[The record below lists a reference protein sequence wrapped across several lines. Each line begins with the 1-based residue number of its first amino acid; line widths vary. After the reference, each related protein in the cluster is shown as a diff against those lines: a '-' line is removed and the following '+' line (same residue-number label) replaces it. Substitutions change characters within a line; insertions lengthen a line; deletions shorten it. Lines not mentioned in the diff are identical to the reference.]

1 MEDEQ
6 LTKKLQKLEKKWQRQ
21 WRQQGIFEA
30 EDSQDSRDNY
40 YALDM
45 YPYPSGNMHMGHVRN
60 YSLGDANARFR
71 RMQGYNVLYPMGFDS
86 FGLPAENA
94 AIEKGENPA
103 EWTESNIKDLKQ
115 QMQRL
120 GFSFDWS
127 RELASHHEDYYR
139 WNQWLFLQF
148 YQRDLAYKD
157 RAEVNWC
164 PHCKTVLAN
173 EQVVDGQ
180 CERCD
185 TLVDKKKR
193 NQWFYKITEYSDELL
208 DELENLEWPDK
219 VKKMQRD
226 WINRSE
232 GTEVIFD
239 IEGRE
244 ESLKVFTTRPD
255 TLYGCTFMA
264 LAPEHPLAEELAE
277 KDEEIGRFVREIKR
291 LANRDRKGKRG
302 IDTGLKAINP
312 VNNKEVPIY
321 IAEFVLMEYGT
332 GAIMAV
338 PAHDQ
343 RDFDFA
349 QEHGID
355 IMQVIEP
362 ENKNEGEELDEAYEG
377 EGSLVNSGPFSG
389 LDSQQAR
396 EEITDKLKEGGKAE
410 RTTNYRLKDWNISR
424 QRYWGTPI
432 PIIYCDN
439 CGTVPVP
446 EEDLPVKLPKRE
458 IKIDV
463 EGSPLEHVEEFV
475 HVKCPQCGAD
485 AKRETDTL
493 DTFVDSSW
501 YFLRF
506 CSPDCEQAPFDK
518 EKAEQ
523 WMPVDQYTGGIEHA
537 ILHLLYARFFTKVL
551 NDLDMSPVRE
561 PFHKLL
567 NQGMVLLE
575 GKKMSKSKGN
585 IVTPAEVIDNYGA
598 DVGRL
603 FILSRSSPDKELD
616 WTDEG
621 VQATYEL
628 IRNLY
633 NLVDEHQDLLDQET
647 TESKLS
653 LIDRYF
659 LSLTHQTVRQVTADM
674 DSMRYNDA
682 AAQLKQLLSSA
693 YRYLDEAPAS
703 EAKGQVLSEMVH
715 KLVLLFAPII
725 PHLCEEL
732 WQKLGHQGLIAE
744 ADWPQVGTDKI
755 DKEAEAAWKLVEQVA
770 SDVREIKKITGI
782 EQPDTIK
789 IIVAAPWR
797 FELHQR
803 VVAGEELSEIMQDD
817 KFREKGDEVA
827 SYYQDL
833 AKEYH
838 LPDLVLDSKGE
849 FRALQEMAH
858 YLQEKING
866 EIVVDKESNSEES
879 KASKARPQKPA
890 IVLES

>member
-1 MEDEQ
+1 MNDED
-6 LTKKLQKLEKKWQRQ
+6 LTERLKEIEKKWQRR
-21 WRQQGIFEA
+21 WRQQQVFVAKSGQEA
-30 EDSQDSRDNY
+30 QDNY

-45 YPYPSGNMHMGHVRN
+45 YPYPSGSMHMGHVRN

-71 RMQGYNVLYPMGFDS
+71 RMRGYNVLYPMGFDS

-94 AIEKGENPA
+94 AIDKGENPA
-103 EWTESNIKDLKQ
+103 AWTESNIEDLKQ

-127 RELASHHEDYYR
+127 RELASHREDYYR
-139 WNQWLFLQF
+139 WNQWLFLKF
-148 YQRDLAYKD
+148 YQRGLAYKD
-157 RAEVNWC
+157 EAEVNWC

-185 TLVDKKKR
+185 SLVEKKKR
-193 NQWFYKITEYSDELL
+193 EQWFYKITEYSDELL
-208 DELENLEWPDK
+208 DELKNLDWPDK

-232 GTEVIFD
+232 GTEVVFD
-239 IEGRE
+239 IKDRD

-277 KDEEIGRFVREIKR
+277 GDQEISQFAQEIKR
-291 LANRDRKGKRG
+291 LSNRDRQGKRG
-302 IDTGLKAINP
+302 LETELKAINP
-312 VNNKEVPIY
+312 VNGEELPIY

-349 QEHGID
+349 QEHGIE
-355 IMQVIEP
+355 IRQVIRP
-362 ENKNEGEELDEAYEG
+362 EDDEDEQELEKAYEG
-377 EGSLVNSGPFSG
+377 EGVLTSSQEFSG
-389 LDSQQAR
+389 LDSARAR
-396 EEITDKLKEGGKAE
+396 EEITDKLKEEGKAR

-446 EEDLPVKLPKRE
+446 REDLPVELPKRE
-458 IKIDV
+458 IEIDV
-463 EGSPLEHVEEFV
+463 EGSPLEHVEDFV
-475 HVKCPQCGAD
+475 NVECPQCGAD

-506 CSPDCEQAPFDK
+506 CSPNYEQAPFDRN
-518 EKAEQ
+518 KAEQ

-537 ILHLLYARFFTKVL
+537 VLHLLYARFFTKVL
-551 NDLDMSPVRE
+551 NDIDLAPVRE

-567 NQGMVLLE
+567 NQGMVLLNGE
-575 GKKMSKSKGN
+575 KMSKSRGN
-585 IVTPAEVIDNYGA
+585 VVTPGEVIDSYGA

-603 FILSRSSPDKELD
+603 FILARSSPEKELD

-621 VQATYEL
+621 VKATYEL

-633 NLVDEHQDLLDQET
+633 NLVEDNKE
-647 TESKLS
+647 KLTQAPDRAGGN

-659 LSLTHQTVRQVTADM
+659 LSLTHQTVRQVTNQMKD
-674 DSMRYNDA
+674 MRYHDA
-682 AAQLKQLLSSA
+682 VSQLKQLLSAA
-693 YRYLDEAPAS
+693 YRYLDEAPQS
-703 EAKGQVLSEMVH
+703 PIKDQVLTEIAD
-715 KLVLLFAPII
+715 KLVLLFAPLI

-732 WQKLGHQGLIAE
+732 WQELGHDQLIAE
-744 ADWPQVGTDKI
+744 SDWPEAEKDKI
-755 DKEAEAAWKLVEQVA
+755 DEKAEAAWELADQIS

-782 EQPDTIK
+782 DSPETIK

-797 FELHQR
+797 FQLHRQ
-803 VVAGEELSEIMQDD
+803 VEADKELSEIMQEER
-817 KFREKGDEVA
+817 FRQRGEQVA

-833 AKEYH
+833 AEEYH
-838 LPDLVLDSKGE
+838 LSSLILGAE
-849 FRALQEMAH
+849 EQLQALREMSD
-858 YLQEKING
+858 YLQEKLG
-866 EIVVDKESNSEES
+866 GKVVIEEEEASQEDK
-879 KASKARPQKPA
+879 AGKARPQKPA
-890 IVLES
+890 IVLEA